1 LHKELRIAIVVPEKL
16 LAYHPGVPATRPSDR
31 RATPDDVAWLAPDE
45 MRAWRGLLDLIVPLL
60 AEQEEALSA
69 AHGITSG
76 DYGVLV
82 RLSEAD
88 GHRLRMCDLAAALAL
103 SPSGLTRRIDALA
116 RRGYVTREP
125 SADDRRVQLA
135 VLTDAGMAKLEE
147 AAPTHVAAVR
157 HSLIDHLS
165 TAQLRELAQ
174 LLERAQDSR
183 HRAGL

>member
-1 LHKELRIAIVVPEKL
+1 MRFM
-16 LAYHPGVPATRPSDR
+16 PGTRPSALDTR
-31 RATPDDVAWLAPDE
+31 TGQVDWLGPDE
-45 MRAWRGLLDLIVPLL
+45 MRAWRGLVDLIVPLL
-60 AEQEEALSA
+60 AEQEDALSA
-69 AHGITSG
+69 AHGITGG

-88 GHRLRMCDLAAALAL
+88 GHRLRMCDLAGALAL
-103 SPSGLTRRIDALA
+103 SPSGLTRRIDGLV

-125 SADDRRVQLA
+125 SAEDRRVQLA
-135 VLTDAGMAKLEE
+135 VLTEAGMAKLEE

-165 TAQLRELAQ
+165 QAQLRELAQ
-174 LLERAQDSR
+174 LVERAQESR